1 MSYASALYRQPRLL
15 DRQADAAKRVRPLQ
29 DYRVARHM
37 NGMMLTA
44 VEFFDACKEYVI
56 AFVPVAQA
64 AGDGQAPQAGAA
76 PAAMSPVALLGLRD
90 GENLMV
96 RADDGRWDA
105 HYVPA
110 FLRRYPFAYAA
121 DGEGRL
127 NLLVDAAWEG
137 FNDQEGELLVQPDG
151 EPTAFLKQ
159 AMQYLDRFEQESLR
173 TRAFCERLVALD
185 LLVSRQLDGTLPE
198 AAGGQTVSVTG
209 FSVVDEEKLR
219 ALPDATV
226 LELHRNGMLG
236 LIQAHLLSLGNAPR
250 LLERLA
256 PRVAA
261 GGVGAA
267 GR

>member
-15 DRQADAAKRVRPLQ
+15 DRQADAGKRVRPLQ
-29 DYRVARHM
+29 DYRIAGHM

-44 VEFFDACKEYVI
+44 VEFLDACKEYVI
-56 AFVPVAQA
+56 AFVAVAQPG
-64 AGDGQAPQAGAA
+64 GDGQAPPQGAA
-76 PAAMSPVALLGLRD
+76 AAVSPVALLGLRD

-96 RADDGRWDA
+96 RPQDGQWDA
-105 HYVPA
+105 RYVPA
-110 FLRRYPFAYAA
+110 FVRRYPFAYAA
-121 DGEGRL
+121 DGEGRF

-137 FNDQEGELLVQPDG
+137 FNDHEGELLVQPDG

-159 AMQYLDRFEQESLR
+159 VMQYLDRFEQESLR

-219 ALPDATV
+219 ALPDAVV

-256 PRVAA
+256 PRIGPAAA
-261 GGVGAA
+261 GAPSP
-267 GR
+267 

>member
-1 MSYASALYRQPRLL
+1 MSYSSALYKQPRLL
-15 DRQADAAKRVRPLQ
+15 DRQADIGKRVRPLV
-29 DYRVARHM
+29 DYRVAQHM
-37 NGMMLTA
+37 NGMMITA

-56 AFVPVAQA
+56 AFVA
-64 AGDGQAPQAGAA
+64 AGDAADGKGAPRV
-76 PAAMSPVALLGLRD
+76 SPVAIVGLRD

-96 RADDGRWDA
+96 RADGQWDGR
-105 HYVPA
+105 YVPA

-127 NLLVDAAWEG
+127 NLLVDAGWEG
-137 FNDQEGELLVQPDG
+137 FNDKEGELLVQPDG
-151 EPTAFLKQ
+151 EPTEFLKQ
-159 AMQYLDRFEQESLR
+159 AMQYLDRFEQESMR

-185 LLVSRQLDGTLPE
+185 LLVARQLDGTLPE

-209 FSVVDEEKLR
+209 FSVVDDEKLR
-219 ALPDATV
+219 ALPDAAV

-256 PRVAA
+256 PRSGTPVA
-261 GGVGAA
+261 GGAA
-267 GR
+267 GPKA